1 MVSRLTTA
9 VGRQWR
15 RDIVSTAGAW

>member
-15 RDIVSTAGAW
+15 DIVSTAGAW